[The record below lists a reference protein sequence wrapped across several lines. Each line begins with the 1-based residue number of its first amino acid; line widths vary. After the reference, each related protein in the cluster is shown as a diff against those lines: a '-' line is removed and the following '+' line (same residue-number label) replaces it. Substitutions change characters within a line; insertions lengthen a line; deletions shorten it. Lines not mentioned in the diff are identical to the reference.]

1 MTQIFKVSTD
11 NLRSCPYCRNI
22 DVGGICFE
30 KGINHMLTEH
40 NYQIEHIGTETIEG
54 DLGLFHTTV
63 AILSVED

>member
-1 MTQIFKVSTD
+1 MKQIFKVST
-11 NLRSCPYCRNI
+11 NSLGRCPYCRNV
-22 DVGGICFE
+22 DVGGSCFE
-30 KGINHMLTEH
+30 RGINHMLSEH